1 VLVTVIISVSYKA
14 VQEKVLSLGSKGR

>member
-14 VQEKVLSLGSKGR
+14 VQEKVLSMGSKGR